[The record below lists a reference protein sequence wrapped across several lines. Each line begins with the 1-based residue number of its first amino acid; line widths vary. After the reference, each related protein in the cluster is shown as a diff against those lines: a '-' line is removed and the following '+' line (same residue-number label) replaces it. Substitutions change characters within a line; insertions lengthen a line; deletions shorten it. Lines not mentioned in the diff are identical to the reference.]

1 MAIKTGSLK
10 KEEGYVADSILIAE
24 IIKYAYK
31 EGPFSYFELIE
42 NISEKVVAFQNDEDD
57 EDALIYERN
66 PEKYLDVIV
75 RNSRIF
81 KDYFKSV
88 ENDEYHSIETSFTI
102 TGNDDDSDWDET
114 DETLDYDDDDD
125 FWQQDMKN
133 KIEKEKI
140 KEEKEELRTKRSAE
154 KEAYCHCTGDGVC
167 YCDFPEEEEPKK
179 EKPDVVWHF
188 GCADKDEPD
197 WTLEEANLYYQQT
210 THRTAMILAYIQKLK
225 MDSDNLLK
233 ESKDL
238 SEQAQKF
245 VEKIIADKRPDSV
258 EKCINEMKYK
268 GLTKT
273 SGQKREVADKIL
285 DIALDLERILG
296 KN

>member
-24 IIKYAYK
+24 LIDYIVEY
-31 EGPFSYFELIE
+31 GPFSYYEVIEDLSQKVLDYEENGAEYSLIHDR
-42 NISEKVVAFQNDEDD
+42 S
-57 EDALIYERN
+57 

-75 RNSRIF
+75 KHSKFF
-81 KDYFKSV
+81 KDYFESDA
-88 ENDEYHSIETSFTI
+88 NDECHTLEPDWDDEDLIPDDE
-102 TGNDDDSDWDET
+102 DDDECSYVPDGSDE
-114 DETLDYDDDDD
+114 DD
-125 FWQQDMKN
+125 FWVQNMQAD
-133 KIEKEKI
+133 IEKEKE
-140 KEEKEELRTKRSAE
+140 KEKHEKLREEKEAQ
-154 KEAYCHCTGDGVC
+154 CHCTGDGVC
-167 YCDFPEEEEPKK
+167 YCHDVEEEPKK